1 MQLGACHG
9 AAWLALAQS
18 DIVPGVKGVAALAVG
33 ASLLAVAVA
42 MRGAPASVTGARAQ
56 TGAGQANSG
65 TAGGN
70 QAGAGQTN
78 SGSAGVGQT
87 SSGNTGVGKT
97 GGPVTITDAEE
108 IRIGEVLA
116 DKFTLNQGIAPTPE
130 SIYIETY
137 LKKVGDKVAANAGRR
152 PAYHF
157 RFDPNPRFNSAVGL
171 PGGQIFVGAGILA
184 YVDSEDQLAIVLGH
198 EIAHV
203 SLNHCRERIE
213 QILAEQHLAA
223 ADAAKLKI
231 EDFVAGY
238 GNDKELAA
246 DREGV
251 RLAIAAGYNANA
263 GVRLLQMFVL
273 LGQQRPHSPT
283 EREQSIEERIAQMQ
297 ALAKEQSAAP
307 AETPLG
313 LR

>member
-1 MQLGACHG
+1 M
-9 AAWLALAQS
+9 
-18 DIVPGVKGVAALAVG
+18 ALAVG
-33 ASLLAVAVA
+33 VSLLAAGVA
-42 MRGAPASVTGARAQ
+42 MRGAPVAVGTARAQ
-56 TGAGQANSG
+56 TA
-65 TAGGN
+65 T
-70 QAGAGQTN
+70 GQTD
-78 SGSAGVGQT
+78 
-87 SSGNTGVGKT
+87 SGN
-97 GGPVTITDAEE
+97 GGAAVTVTDAEE
-108 IRIGEVLA
+108 MRIGQVLA
-116 DKFTLNQGIAPTPE
+116 DKFALNQGIAPTPE
-130 SIYIETY
+130 SLYIETY
-137 LKKVGDKVAANAGRR
+137 LQKLGEKVAANAGRR

-223 ADAAKLKI
+223 TDAARLKI

-238 GNDKELAA
+238 GNDQEQAA

-263 GVRLLQMFVL
+263 GVRLLQMFVI
-273 LGQQRPHSPT
+273 LGQQRPHTAT
-283 EREQSIEERIAQMQ
+283 EREQSIEDRIKQMQ
-297 ALAKEQSAAP
+297 ALAKAQSAPP

>member
-1 MQLGACHG
+1 M
-9 AAWLALAQS
+9 
-18 DIVPGVKGVAALAVG
+18 G
-33 ASLLAVAVA
+33 ASLLAAGVG
-42 MRGAPASVTGARAQ
+42 MRGAPASVTGPGARAQ
-56 TGAGQANSG
+56 TTAGQSSASKP
-65 TAGGN
+65 GGD
-70 QAGAGQTN
+70 QAGAGQT
-78 SGSAGVGQT
+78 GTDKA
-87 SSGNTGVGKT
+87 
-97 GGPVTITDAEE
+97 GGPVTITDEEE

-116 DKFTLNQGIAPTPE
+116 DKFALNQGIAPTPE
-130 SIYIETY
+130 SLYIETY
-137 LKKVGDKVAANAGRR
+137 LKKVGDKLAANAGRR
-152 PAYHF
+152 PAYRF

-203 SLNHCRERIE
+203 SLNHCRERVE

-223 ADAAKLKI
+223 TDAARLKI

-283 EREQSIEERIAQMQ
+283 EREQSIEERITQMQ
-297 ALAKEQSAAP
+297 TLAKQQTAAP